1 MLVSR
6 TRSSRDPGAVPRG
19 QWHFD
24 GCSQSMKR
32 SQILCTCRENIG
44 RGTTYRSTFC
54 FVARLTAFL
63 ASGWGSPG
71 PGGLRRFCGL
81 FCLPVK
87 AVLRRTHH
95 AAKTRPRA
103 LGHHAAK
110 DSTSNGERCSA
121 VSNVGRV
128 EVRIGKTQH
137 SVSQCVKKHGRIATF
152 EITASKKSD
161 FV

>member
-32 SQILCTCRENIG
+32 SRMLCTCRENIG
-44 RGTTYRSTFC
+44 RGTTYWSTFC

-81 FCLPVK
+81 FLSASQGSLAAHSP
-87 AVLRRTHH
+87 RR
-95 AAKTRPRA
+95 KMRPRA

-110 DSTSNGERCSA
+110 DSTSHGERCSA
-121 VSNVGRV
+121 VSKVGRV

-137 SVSQCVKKHGRIATF
+137 SVSQCVKKT
-152 EITASKKSD
+152 
-161 FV
+161 